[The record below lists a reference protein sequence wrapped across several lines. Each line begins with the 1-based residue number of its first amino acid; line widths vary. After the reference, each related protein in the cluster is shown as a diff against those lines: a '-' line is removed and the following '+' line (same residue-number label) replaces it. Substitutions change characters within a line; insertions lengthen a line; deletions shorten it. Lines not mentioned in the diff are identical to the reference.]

1 MKKKRKKTKMKKKK
15 NSENERRNTNL
26 SLDINENEKINNEIT
41 DENNKVSSQK
51 EIVIKR
57 VKREPLIIKEDY
69 FKIKEKYS

>member
-1 MKKKRKKTKMKKKK
+1 M
-15 NSENERRNTNL
+15 

-69 FKIKEKYS
+69 FTIKEKYS